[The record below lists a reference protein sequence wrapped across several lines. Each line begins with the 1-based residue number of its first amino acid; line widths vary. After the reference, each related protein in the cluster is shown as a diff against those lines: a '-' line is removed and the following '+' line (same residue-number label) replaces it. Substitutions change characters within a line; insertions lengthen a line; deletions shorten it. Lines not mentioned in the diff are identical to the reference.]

1 MFIEKLGARPGA
13 SPLFTHYDE
22 ASGSRVELSGTT
34 FTNWVDKTVNMLDG
48 LGVEAGEP
56 VHLDLVNTSPGHW
69 MTAVWVAAIWQ
80 RGCPVAARND
90 GEAVFT
96 VVGPASD
103 TRGPVTVMCS
113 LHPLGL
119 GLPDLPTD
127 CTDYADVLA
136 ESDVHWVESVSPDAP
151 AWLPDITRADLERFP
166 GSDQRLLFTDPP
178 PGWESVRMLLVS
190 PVLGGGSTVVVT
202 GASPDRISRIA
213 SEEKALLTR
222 VEEAP

>member
-103 TRGPVTVMCS
+103 TRGLVTVMCS

-136 ESDVHWVESVSPDAP
+136 ESDVHWAESVSPDAP

-166 GSDQRLLFTDPP
+166 GSAA
-178 PGWESVRMLLVS
+178 
-190 PVLGGGSTVVVT
+190 PVHGSTSGLGERANAT
-202 GASPDRISRIA
+202 GLPGAGGWLNGRGDWRLTRSYFPDR
-213 SEEKALLTR
+213 
-222 VEEAP
+222 

>member
-1 MFIEKLGARPGA
+1 MFIEKLGARPGT

-69 MTAVWVAAIWQ
+69 VTAVWVAAIWQ

-103 TRGPVTVMCS
+103 TRGLVTVMCS

-136 ESDVHWVESVSPDAP
+136 EPDVHWVEPVSPDAP
-151 AWLPDITRADLERFP
+151 AWLPDITRAELERFP
-166 GSDQRLLFTDPP
+166 GSDQRLLFTDPS
-178 PGWESVRMLLVS
+178 PGWESVQMLLVS

-202 GASPDRISRIA
+202 GASPERISRIA

>member
-103 TRGPVTVMCS
+103 TRGLVTVMCS
-113 LHPLGL
+113 LGGVRLSGRSCMATGHHP
-119 GLPDLPTD
+119 
-127 CTDYADVLA
+127 C
-136 ESDVHWVESVSPDAP
+136 
-151 AWLPDITRADLERFP
+151 
-166 GSDQRLLFTDPP
+166 
-178 PGWESVRMLLVS
+178 
-190 PVLGGGSTVVVT
+190 
-202 GASPDRISRIA
+202 
-213 SEEKALLTR
+213 
-222 VEEAP
+222 

>member
-1 MFIEKLGARPGA
+1 M
-13 SPLFTHYDE
+13 
-22 ASGSRVELSGTT
+22 
-34 FTNWVDKTVNMLDG
+34 DKTVNMLDG

-103 TRGPVTVMCS
+103 TRGLVTVMCS

-151 AWLPDITRADLERFP
+151 AWLPDITHAELECFP

-178 PGWESVRMLLVS
+178 PSWESVRMLLVS

>member
-103 TRGPVTVMCS
+103 TRGLVTVMRTCWQNRTFTGRS
-113 LHPLGL
+113 PFLRTLLHGYR
-119 GLPDLPTD
+119 T
-127 CTDYADVLA
+127 
-136 ESDVHWVESVSPDAP
+136 
-151 AWLPDITRADLERFP
+151 
-166 GSDQRLLFTDPP
+166 
-178 PGWESVRMLLVS
+178 S
-190 PVLGGGSTVVVT
+190 PVLTWSV
-202 GASPDRISRIA
+202 SRDRISGSCSRIH
-213 SEEKALLTR
+213 LR
-222 VEEAP
+222 VGRACECYWSPRCWGVAQRSW